1 MPEVRARI
9 QGVGDELENAD
20 VSPTGLRAVIEAHG
34 EIFTVPVKHG
44 PTRDITNT
52 PGAMEREPAWSPD
65 GQSIAY
71 FSDES
76 GLYALHV
83 APQTGNAVAGTS
95 AVKKFPLQLLDGK
108 GRLAV
113 RRK

>member
-1 MPEVRARI
+1 
-9 QGVGDELENAD
+9 L
-20 VSPTGLRAVIEAHG
+20 
-34 EIFTVPVKHG
+34 TVPAKHG

-52 PGAMEREPAWSPD
+52 PGVMERSPAWSPD

-83 APQTGNAVAGTS
+83 APQVGNSVAGAA
-95 AVKKFPLQLLDGK
+95 AVKKFALAPEPAYYFDPVWSPDSK
-108 GRLAV
+108 KIAFHDNRLNTYCWI
-113 RRK
+113 RRRAS